1 MYILYNLLLGAF
13 GVGVL
18 PFFLAKV
25 IFSREKRKVFAQ
37 KLGFIPEKTLAG
49 MKGKPRI
56 WVHAVS
62 LGEVSAAHPLIR
74 KLREVYPK
82 ACLMLSTGTVSGQ
95 KIARERVLE
104 ATGTFFFPL
113 DFPFVVRKVIRQL
126 RPDLF
131 VIAETELWPNFL
143 RIVKEEGAKALLVNG
158 RISERSFKRY
168 LKTRFFWTGVLDEF
182 DAMSM
187 IRVQDGERIISMG
200 ANPVKVLVNG
210 NCKFDQV
217 ALSAEPVLQE
227 EMRRLLGIGDQE
239 RVFIAGSTHEG
250 EEEVVIQTFQK
261 IRQRFPETILILAPR
276 HVDRSSRVEKLLE
289 KYGIQDNI
297 RRSQLNG
304 EGRKG
309 ARVVIWD
316 TFGELF
322 KVYSVGTIVFC
333 GASLIPRRGQNI
345 LEPAVWGKVAL
356 YGPSME
362 DFLDAHQ
369 LLSSVGAG
377 IMVQN
382 GEELAEH
389 CLYFLDHPQELKE
402 RGEAGKEAL
411 LAQRGATQRNLELAQ
426 ELLER

>member
-1 MYILYNLLLGAF
+1 
-13 GVGVL
+13 
-18 PFFLAKV
+18 
-25 IFSREKRKVFAQ
+25 
-37 KLGFIPEKTLAG
+37 
-49 MKGKPRI
+49 
-56 WVHAVS
+56 
-62 LGEVSAAHPLIR
+62 
-74 KLREVYPK
+74 

-168 LKTRFFWTGVLDEF
+168 LKTRFFWTGVLDDF

-276 HVDRSSRVEKLLE
+276 HVDRSSRVEKL
-289 KYGIQDNI
+289 
-297 RRSQLNG
+297 
-304 EGRKG
+304 
-309 ARVVIWD
+309 
-316 TFGELF
+316 
-322 KVYSVGTIVFC
+322 
-333 GASLIPRRGQNI
+333 
-345 LEPAVWGKVAL
+345 
-356 YGPSME
+356 
-362 DFLDAHQ
+362 
-369 LLSSVGAG
+369 
-377 IMVQN
+377 
-382 GEELAEH
+382 
-389 CLYFLDHPQELKE
+389 
-402 RGEAGKEAL
+402 
-411 LAQRGATQRNLELAQ
+411 
-426 ELLER
+426 